1 MTDRVSHLRYLT
13 TCDQLRFSEAE
24 STRVA
29 KSEALTGIGN

>member
-1 MTDRVSHLRYLT
+1 MTDRVSHVRYLA

-29 KSEALTGIGN
+29 KSEELAGLGN